1 VNFSGIQYKSAQYDV
16 SPDTHRVD
24 LNKVEALAKATRPKL
39 IFCGGTAYPRT
50 WDYAGFAQI
59 AQAVGAVLVADI
71 AHVAGL
77 IAAGA
82 HPHPYPHAKI
92 ITTTTHKTLRGPRGG
107 MILCDTAHAKDIDR
121 AVFPGLQGG
130 PHDHTTAAIAVAL
143 KEAATAEFRAYGHQ
157 IVKNA
162 KALAAALQ
170 GRGFRLISGG
180 TDNHLILIDVTPRGI
195 TGKPAARA
203 LHEAGIECNYNTIPF
218 DPRKP
223 FDPSGV
229 RIGTPSITSR
239 GMLEKDMELIAAWI
253 DRVLQVAD
261 DTAKLHKIRAEIA
274 DFCKAFPAPG
284 IRV

>member
-1 VNFSGIQYKSAQYDV
+1 MEPAETDKSV
-16 SPDTHRVD
+16 
-24 LNKVEALAKATRPKL
+24 ALS
-39 IFCGGTAYPRT
+39 
-50 WDYAGFAQI
+50 
-59 AQAVGAVLVADI
+59 
-71 AHVAGL
+71 
-77 IAAGA
+77 
-82 HPHPYPHAKI
+82 
-92 ITTTTHKTLRGPRGG
+92 TLQS
-107 MILCDTAHAKDIDR
+107 LTE
-121 AVFPGLQGG
+121 
-130 PHDHTTAAIAVAL
+130 AVAL

-239 GMLEKDMELIAAWI
+239 GMQEKDMEPIAAWI
-253 DRVLQVAD
+253 DKVLSAAD
-261 DTAKLHKIRAEIA
+261 EPNKLHKIRAEIA
-274 DFCKAFPAPG
+274 EFCKAFPAPG

>member
-1 VNFSGIQYKSAQYDV
+1 M
-16 SPDTHRVD
+16 P
-24 LNKVEALAKATRPKL
+24 
-39 IFCGGTAYPRT
+39 C
-50 WDYAGFAQI
+50 
-59 AQAVGAVLVADI
+59 I
-71 AHVAGL
+71 AHIAGL

-92 ITTTTHKTLRGPRGG
+92 VTTTTHKTLRGPRGG
-107 MILCDTAHAKDIDR
+107 MILCDAAYAKDIDR

-143 KEAATAEFRAYGHQ
+143 KEASTDEFRRYGHQ

-162 KALAAALQ
+162 KALATALQ
-170 GRGFRLISGG
+170 ARDFRLISGG

-195 TGKPAARA
+195 NGKPAARA

-239 GMLEKDMELIAAWI
+239 GMTEKDMEPIAAWF
-253 DRVLQVAD
+253 DRVLRVAD
-261 DTAKLHKIRAEIA
+261 DQEKLHAIRAEVA
-274 DFCKAFPAPG
+274 EFCRAFPAPG